1 METDKIVE
9 SVKFLLTSVRR
20 LSDHLL
26 ETEEVNRVALQ
37 HVWDTGIN
45 TVRDDLT
52 KTKQQIDAI
61 ILRLAHIEA
70 NEQVS
75 RHPGVSDSATNHASA
90 DYKAVET
97 TTAQSILPL
106 NLTDE
111 SILEIYRNSPS
122 LLQPFSRSCSISA
135 RTLSGMITEVEI
147 EIFAQGTTWIF
158 ETIEGEWL
166 LLPRPGLLS
175 RPSQYQS
182 LERLFEIQKLAKL
195 PAELELLKPGVAS
208 VVEHGRRWFL
218 TSKGSVGLQP
228 DPLKHSLERRLRI
241 LESRLKILETP
252 D

>member
-1 METDKIVE
+1 MESDKIVE
-9 SVKFLLTSVRR
+9 SVKFLLTSVKR

-26 ETEEVNRVALQ
+26 ESEEGNRVALQ
-37 HVWDTGIN
+37 HVWDVGVN
-45 TVRDDLT
+45 TVRDDLV

-70 NEQVS
+70 SEQES
-75 RHPGVSDSATNHASA
+75 RHPGVSDADIRQSAA
-90 DYKAVET
+90 DQKAVEAAT
-97 TTAQSILPL
+97 VHSALPL

-111 SILEIYRNSPS
+111 SILEIYRNSPG
-122 LLQPFSRSCSISA
+122 LLQPFARPCSVSA

-147 EIFAQGTTWIF
+147 ELFVQGTTWII

-182 LERLFEIQKLAKL
+182 LERLFEVEKQALL
-195 PAELELLKPGVAS
+195 PAELELLKPGMAT
-208 VVEHGRRWFL
+208 VVEHGRRWYL
-218 TSKGSVGLQP
+218 ASKGSVGLQP

-241 LESRLKILETP
+241 LESRLKILE
-252 D
+252 DS

>member
-9 SVKFLLTSVRR
+9 SVKILLTSVRR

-26 ETEEVNRVALQ
+26 ETEEVNKFAIQ

-75 RHPGVSDSATNHASA
+75 RHPGVSDAVTKQSPAA
-90 DYKAVET
+90 DKAVKT
-97 TTAQSILPL
+97 PTAQSILPL

-122 LLQPFSRSCSISA
+122 LLQPFARSCSISA

-147 EIFAQGTTWIF
+147 EIFVQGTTWII

-182 LERLFEIQKLAKL
+182 LERLFEIEKQAKL
-195 PAELELLKPGVAS
+195 PAELDLLKPGRAS

-218 TSKGSVGLQP
+218 VSKGSVGLQP

>member
-26 ETEEVNRVALQ
+26 ETEEVNRVAMQ
-37 HVWDTGIN
+37 HIWDTGIN

-61 ILRLAHIEA
+61 ILRLAHIETD
-70 NEQVS
+70 EQAS
-75 RHPGVSDSATNHASA
+75 RHPAAIGSDATQSPG
-90 DYKAVET
+90 DYKAGDRLI
-97 TTAQSILPL
+97 AQSILPL
-106 NLTDE
+106 NLTNE
-111 SILEIYRNSPS
+111 SILETYRNSPS
-122 LLQPFSRSCSISA
+122 LLQPFARSCSISG
-135 RTLSGMITEVEI
+135 RTLSGMIKEVEI
-147 EIFAQGTTWIF
+147 ELFAQGSSWVI

-182 LERLFEIQKLAKL
+182 LERLFEIEKRAEL
-195 PAELELLKPGVAS
+195 PAELELLKPGRAS

-218 TSKGSVGLQP
+218 VSKGSVGLQS

-241 LESRLKILETP
+241 LESRLKILEDT
-252 D
+252 

>member
-26 ETEEVNRVALQ
+26 ETEEVNRDAMQ
-37 HVWDTGIN
+37 HIWDTGIN

-61 ILRLAHIEA
+61 ILRLAHIETD
-70 NEQVS
+70 EQVYRDPAITGADAIRS
-75 RHPGVSDSATNHASA
+75 PS
-90 DYKAVET
+90 DYKAEDRPI
-97 TTAQSILPL
+97 AQSILPL

-122 LLQPFSRSCSISA
+122 LLQPFARSCSISG

-147 EIFAQGTTWIF
+147 ELFAQGSSWII

-166 LLPRPGLLS
+166 LLPKPGLLS

-182 LERLFEIQKLAKL
+182 LQRLFEIEKQAKL
-195 PAELELLKPGVAS
+195 PAELELLKPGRAS

-218 TSKGSVGLQP
+218 VSKGSVGLQP

>member
-26 ETEEVNRVALQ
+26 ETEEVNRVAMQ
-37 HVWDTGIN
+37 HIWDTGIN

-61 ILRLAHIEA
+61 ILRLAHIETD
-70 NEQVS
+70 EQVY
-75 RHPGVSDSATNHASA
+75 RDPDATGADATRSPS
-90 DYKAVET
+90 DYKAEHSPI
-97 TTAQSILPL
+97 AQGILPL

-122 LLQPFSRSCSISA
+122 LLQPFARSCSISG

-147 EIFAQGTTWIF
+147 EIFVQGTTWII

-182 LERLFEIQKLAKL
+182 LERLFEIEKQSKL
-195 PAELELLKPGVAS
+195 PAELELMKPGRAS

-218 TSKGSVGLQP
+218 ASKGSVGLQP

-241 LESRLKILETP
+241 LESRLKILE
-252 D
+252 DS

>member
-9 SVKFLLTSVRR
+9 SVKILLTSVKR

-26 ETEEVNRVALQ
+26 ETEEVNRVAMQ
-37 HVWDTGIN
+37 HVWDTGIY
-45 TVRDDLT
+45 TVRNDLT

-75 RHPGVSDSATNHASA
+75 RHPGESDAVTIQFPAS
-90 DYKAVET
+90 YKAVKT
-97 TTAQSILPL
+97 PSAQSILPL

-111 SILEIYRNSPS
+111 SLLEIYRNSPS
-122 LLQPFSRSCSISA
+122 LLQPFARSCSISA

-147 EIFAQGTTWIF
+147 EIFVQGTTWII

-182 LERLFEIQKLAKL
+182 LERLFEIENQARL
-195 PAELELLKPGVAS
+195 PAELELLRPGRAS

-218 TSKGSVGLQP
+218 VSKGSVGLQP

-241 LESRLKILETP
+241 LESRLKILE
-252 D
+252 DS

>member
-26 ETEEVNRVALQ
+26 ETEEVNRVAMQ
-37 HVWDTGIN
+37 HIWDTGIN

-61 ILRLAHIEA
+61 ILRLAHIE
-70 NEQVS
+70 NDEQVYRDHAATGADATQS
-75 RHPGVSDSATNHASA
+75 PG
-90 DYKAVET
+90 DYKAEDRPI
-97 TTAQSILPL
+97 AQSILPL

-122 LLQPFSRSCSISA
+122 LLQPFARSCSISA

-147 EIFAQGTTWIF
+147 EIFAQGTSWII
-158 ETIEGEWL
+158 ETIDGEWL
-166 LLPRPGLLS
+166 LIPRPGLLS
-175 RPSQYQS
+175 RASQYQS
-182 LERLFEIQKLAKL
+182 LERLFEIEKHAKL
-195 PAELELLKPGVAS
+195 PAELELLKPGLAS

-241 LESRLKILETP
+241 LESRLKILEDT
-252 D
+252 

>member
-26 ETEEVNRVALQ
+26 ETEEVNRVAMQ
-37 HVWDTGIN
+37 HIWDTGIN

-61 ILRLAHIEA
+61 ILRLAHKE
-70 NEQVS
+70 NDEQVY
-75 RHPGVSDSATNHASA
+75 RDHAATGADATRSPS
-90 DYKAVET
+90 DYKAEDRLI
-97 TTAQSILPL
+97 AQSILPL

-122 LLQPFSRSCSISA
+122 LLQPFARSCSISA

-147 EIFAQGTTWIF
+147 EIFAQGTSWII
-158 ETIEGEWL
+158 ETIDGEWL
-166 LLPRPGLLS
+166 LIPRPGLLS
-175 RPSQYQS
+175 RASQYQS
-182 LERLFEIQKLAKL
+182 LERLFEIEKHAKL
-195 PAELELLKPGVAS
+195 PAELELLKPGLAS

-241 LESRLKILETP
+241 LESRLKILEDT
-252 D
+252 

>member
-26 ETEEVNRVALQ
+26 ETEEVNRVAMQ

-61 ILRLAHIEA
+61 ILRLAHVEA
-70 NEQVS
+70 NEQTS
-75 RHPGVSDSATNHASA
+75 GKGKPSDTGIRLSPAE
-90 DYKAVET
+90 YKAVET
-97 TTAQSILPL
+97 LTAQSIPPI

-111 SILEIYRNSPS
+111 SILDIYRTSPS

-147 EIFAQGTTWIF
+147 EIFAQGTSWII
-158 ETIEGEWL
+158 ETIDGEWL

-182 LERLFEIQKLAKL
+182 LERLFEIEKHAKL
-195 PAELELLKPGVAS
+195 PAELELLKPGLAS

-241 LESRLKILETP
+241 LESRLKILEDT
-252 D
+252 